1 MPVLD
6 LCQKLRP
13 NQASVFTSQKRFRIV
28 VTGRRWGK
36 TWLAL
41 WWLVVNA
48 SSGPNRTCY
57 FIAPSYRQAK
67 RIAWRIL
74 KQQVPAAA
82 RHRTNEQELSIELGN
97 GSIIQL
103 HGADHPDSLRGV
115 GLDVVVLDEYAFMDP
130 ETWTMVVRPMLS
142 DRRGSAMFI
151 SSPSGLNHFYEL
163 YMSAKTRTEWD
174 TFHFRTEDG
183 GYVAMDELVSMRAE
197 MDAKRYAQE
206 FEASFE
212 TLQNRVYHAFD
223 REHNVTQLDLRDAAL
238 LIGMDFN
245 VNPMTAVIAQRA
257 GDQCHVID
265 EIVLNNSNTQEMMQE
280 INRRYPGRRGVV
292 HPDPSGVARK
302 TSAPVGKTDFHIIK
316 EAGWPVYPTQPYPL
330 VDRIN
335 TVNARLCNAQGERR
349 LLISPKCTHLIK
361 ALDALTYKNG
371 TKIPDK
377 NSGLDHISD
386 ALGYLIMG
394 VFPIVTETVTVHP
407 LWL

>member
-6 LCQKLRP
+6 LRQKLRP

-41 WWLVVNA
+41 WWLVVSA
-48 SSGPNRTCY
+48 FSGQNRTCY

-82 RHRTNEQELSIELGN
+82 RHRTNEQELSIELCN

-115 GLDVVVLDEYAFMDP
+115 GLDSVVLDEYAFMDP

-163 YMSAKTRTEWD
+163 YMSAKTRAAWD
-174 TFHFRTEDG
+174 TFHFRTVDG
-183 GYVAMDELVSMRAE
+183 GYVSADELELMKAE

-223 REHNVTQLDLRDAAL
+223 RERNVTQLDLRDAAL

-257 GDQCHVID
+257 VNQCHVID

-280 INRRYPGRRGVV
+280 INRRYPGRRGAV

-302 TSAPVGKTDFHIIK
+302 TSAPVGKTDFHIIE
-316 EAGWPVYPTQPYPL
+316 EAGWPVYRTQPYPL
-330 VDRIN
+330 VDRTN
-335 TVNARLCNAQGERR
+335 TVNARLCNRQGERR

-361 ALDALTYKNG
+361 ALDALTYKKG

-377 NSGLDHISD
+377 SSGLDHISD

-394 VFPIVTETVTVHP
+394 AFPIVTETVTVHQV
-407 LWL
+407 LL